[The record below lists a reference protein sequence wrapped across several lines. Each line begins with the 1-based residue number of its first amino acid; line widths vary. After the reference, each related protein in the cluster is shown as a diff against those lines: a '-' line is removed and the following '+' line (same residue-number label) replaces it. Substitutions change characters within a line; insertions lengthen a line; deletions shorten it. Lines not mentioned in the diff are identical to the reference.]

1 LTLPPTSDNH
11 APSKTNTPSEDP
23 LWDRP
28 ESFWEACKGAFPHRK
43 HGGAWLR
50 LLRVPNFLTI
60 PGDLLAGFLLAP
72 VSASGN
78 WGNLLLAIP
87 TGLLLY
93 AAGLLLND
101 VFDYPQDLRERPSR
115 PLPSGAIH
123 RETAGATALILLWMG
138 AFLSASFDALS
149 VSIPL
154 ILCIVLYDAG
164 GKKIPVLGPVLMG
177 ACRSSNLLLGAA
189 AASGATG
196 VLSPAP
202 LAAAVLLGLYIA
214 GVTHLAHKEALPN
227 ASFKPEQIGK
237 LLQLLIPLQTLFC
250 LGAIHRFPA
259 NLLGLLLLPLMR
271 FHRRLSSRF
280 PPS

>member
-1 LTLPPTSDNH
+1 MTQPPTSDKEI
-11 APSKTNTPSEDP
+11 PPEEDRP
-23 LWDRP
+23 PEDTRWDRP
-28 ESFWEACKGAFPHRK
+28 TTLPQLLKEAFPRPQN
-43 HGGAWLR
+43 GGAWLR
-50 LLRVPNFLTI
+50 LLRIPNFLTI

-72 VSASGN
+72 ASITGN
-78 WGNLLLAIP
+78 WEKLLFAIP

-123 RETAGATALILLWMG
+123 RETAGATALVLLWMG

-164 GKKIPVLGPVLMG
+164 GKKIPVLGPLLMG
-177 ACRSSNLLLGAA
+177 ACRSGNLLLGAA
-189 AASGATG
+189 AAGG
-196 VLSPAP
+196 VAGILAPAP
-202 LAAAVLLGLYIA
+202 LTAAVVLGLYVA
-214 GVTHLAHKEALPN
+214 AVTHLARNEARPGGRIT
-227 ASFKPEQIGK
+227 PRHIGR
-237 LLQLLIPLQTLFC
+237 LLQMLIPLQALFC
-250 LGAIHRFPA
+250 IGAIHRFPA
-259 NLLGLLLLPLMR
+259 NLLGLLLLPLMPL
-271 FHRRLSSRF
+271 HRRLSSRF

>member
-1 LTLPPTSDNH
+1 LTPPPTNDNL
-11 APSKTNTPSEDP
+11 APSRANTPSEDP
-23 LWDRP
+23 RWDHPAGFRQLLK
-28 ESFWEACKGAFPHRK
+28 EAVPRFKSK
-43 HGGAWLR
+43 NAWLR
-50 LLRVPNFLTI
+50 LLRIPNFLTV
-60 PGDLLAGFLLAP
+60 PGDILAGFLLAP
-72 VSASGN
+72 VITNGN
-78 WGNLLLAIP
+78 WGSLLLAIP

-123 RETAGATALILLWMG
+123 RETAGATALVLLWMA
-138 AFLSASFDALS
+138 AFLAASFDALS
-149 VSIPL
+149 VGIPL

-177 ACRSSNLLLGAA
+177 ACRSGNLLLGAA
-189 AASGATG
+189 AAAGTAG

-214 GVTHLAHKEALPN
+214 AVTHLARNEARPG
-227 ASFKPEQIGK
+227 ARITPRHIGR
-237 LLQLLIPLQTLFC
+237 LLQMLIPIQALFC
-250 LGAIHRFPA
+250 VLAIHRFPA
-259 NLLGLLLLPLMR
+259 NLLGLLLLPLMPL
-271 FHRRLSSRF
+271 HHRLSSRF